1 MRRNE
6 FEINDQETIQRLLQ
20 ECDYGTLSLIDHD
33 VPYGIP
39 LNFVWW
45 EEGVAFHGAKE
56 GKKIE
61 LIAQNPNAS
70 LSIVKPYSL
79 LPSYFSETT
88 SACPASQLYASII
101 MQGVITIIESNEQKA
116 SALNALMEKLQPEK
130 GYETITAENP
140 IYKKRIEDIMI
151 LKLIPKSL
159 SCKLKMGQNLPPER
173 KKLLLKHLEERG
185 NPLDKASAEAI
196 RHFS

>member
-6 FEINDQETIQRLLQ
+6 FEITDKEIIHTLLS
-20 ECDYGTLSLIDHD
+20 ECEYGTLSLIDNN

-45 EEGVAFHGAKE
+45 EEGIAFHGAKE
-56 GKKIE
+56 GKKVE

-101 MQGVITIIESNEQKA
+101 MQGVITIIESNEHKA

-130 GYETITAENP
+130 RYETITAENSM
-140 IYKKRIEDIMI
+140 YKKRIEEIMI
-151 LKLIPKSL
+151 LKLIPKSI
-159 SCKLKMGQNLPPER
+159 SCKLKMGQNLPADR

-185 NPLDKASAEAI
+185 TPLDLLSASAI
-196 RHFS
+196 RQFS

>member
-6 FEINDQETIQRLLQ
+6 FEITDKETIHTLLN
-20 ECDYGTLSLIDHD
+20 ECEYGTLSLIDNN

-101 MQGVITIIESNEQKA
+101 MQGVITIIESNEQKT

-130 GYETITAENP
+130 RYETITAESP
-140 IYKKRIEDIMI
+140 MYKKRIEEIMI
-151 LKLIPKSL
+151 LKLIPKSM

-185 NPLDKASAEAI
+185 TPLDLLSASAI
-196 RHFS
+196 RQLS